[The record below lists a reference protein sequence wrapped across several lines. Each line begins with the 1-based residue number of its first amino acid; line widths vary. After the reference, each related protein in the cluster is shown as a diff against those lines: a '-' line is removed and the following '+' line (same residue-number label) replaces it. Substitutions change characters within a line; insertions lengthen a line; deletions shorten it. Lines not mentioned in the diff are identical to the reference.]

1 MSVYLIIIVASLLII
16 VSSLFSW
23 FSQKTN
29 FPSVLLL
36 IGLGIGIQLYLN
48 YSNVSTK
55 DINTNEVL
63 EIIGNIGLVFIVLE
77 AALDLKLERKSLPLL
92 LRSLLVAAFSF
103 TGTMFA
109 IGVLFHYLFPAS
121 TFFNCLVYAIPLSIM
136 SSSIIIPSVGG
147 LVNKKKEFMVFESTF
162 SDILGIMVFY
172 FMMEADGQNATQVA
186 YDVSLNILA
195 TIVLSIAASFGLVF
209 IVQRMK
215 MQVKLF
221 LILAVLLLLFALG
234 KNFHL
239 SSLLLILVFGLFMN
253 NAESLF
259 GGKLSRFFNHET
271 ITLILKDFHVL
282 TLESAFLLRTF
293 FFVVF
298 GFSISLSGLYSWENA
313 LYGLIITA
321 ILYLVRTLFL
331 SVFARKHLYPELM
344 IAPRGLITILLFFSI
359 EKSQGIFIKG
369 FDPGILL
376 YPIFVT
382 SIIMTIGLLT
392 HRGAKFSDAVK
403 QQLPHLPK

>member
-1 MSVYLIIIVASLLII
+1 
-16 VSSLFSW
+16 
-23 FSQKTN
+23 
-29 FPSVLLL
+29 
-36 IGLGIGIQLYLN
+36 
-48 YSNVSTK
+48 
-55 DINTNEVL
+55 
-63 EIIGNIGLVFIVLE
+63 
-77 AALDLKLERKSLPLL
+77 
-92 LRSLLVAAFSF
+92 
-103 TGTMFA
+103 
-109 IGVLFHYLFPAS
+109 
-121 TFFNCLVYAIPLSIM
+121 M